1 MKAIA
6 HIKDALKEIDA
17 EVQAIVMN
25 PKLSLGDKDD
35 LMLPL
40 VQQKRVLQQT
50 LEDLIYLKEHPP
62 SKQGGCGMSRYRD
75 D

>member
-1 MKAIA
+1 MKAII
-6 HIKDALKEIDA
+6 HIRNALSEIDA

-25 PKLSLGDKDD
+25 PKLSLNDKDD

-50 LEDLIYLKEHPP
+50 LEDLTYLQEHPP
-62 SKQGGCGMSRYRD
+62 AKTGGCGMARYRQD
-75 D
+75 